1 MEAQVPKQP
10 ASLLILN
17 GKSAGNEELRQ
28 AVKFYRQEGYPLF
41 VRVTWEQGDAQR
53 YVAEAVE
60 LGVATVIAGGG
71 DGTINEVAGAL
82 TLLPAQQRP
91 CLGIL
96 PLGTAND
103 FATACTFPLEMDKAL
118 LLAIAGKPT
127 PIDIAQVNNDRFF
140 INMATGGFGTRI
152 TTETPEKLKSA
163 LGGASYFIHGLLRM
177 DTLKADSCEIRG
189 PDFRWQGDALVIG
202 IGNGR
207 LAGGGQ
213 ALCPGALINDGWLQL
228 RIIASKEW
236 LPTLINS
243 LASGDDHPQSI
254 SASLP
259 WLQVDAPNEITFNL
273 DGEPLRGR
281 QFHITVIPAALT
293 CRLPPQCPLLA

>member
-1 MEAQVPKQP
+1 MEAQVPKQS

-17 GKSAGNEELRQ
+17 GKSAGNGELRQ
-28 AVKFYRQEGYPLF
+28 AVNYYRQEGYPLC
-41 VRVTWEQGDAQR
+41 VRVTWEHGDAQR

-60 LGVATVIAGGG
+60 RGVATVIAG

-82 TLLPAQQRP
+82 TLLPAGQRP

-103 FATACTFPLEMDKAL
+103 FATACTIPLELDKAL
-118 LLAIAGKPT
+118 LLAIAGKPV
-127 PIDIAQVNNDRFF
+127 PIDIAQVNNDSFF

-189 PDFRWQGDALVIG
+189 PDFHWQGDALVIG

-213 ALCPGALINDGWLQL
+213 ALCPPGALINDGRLQL
-228 RIIASKEW
+228 RIIASEEW

-243 LASGDDHPQSI
+243 LSSGDDQPQSL
-254 SASLP
+254 SASLS
-259 WLQVDAPNEITFNL
+259 
-273 DGEPLRGR
+273 
-281 QFHITVIPAALT
+281 
-293 CRLPPQCPLLA
+293 